1 MLLGLWVKS
10 EVYVRVRLSC
20 SGYRAKPTEKAGL
33 PVVKAYPHTVRWAD
47 LLWIYRELRSSPN
60 DKPPPVLISSLP
72 SPLCLLDHW
81 WRADAGTPRGI
92 EASIHSKHATS
103 ISPGRH
109 LFPRPSLSPQ
119 RPELRAPWPDCWGMR
134 EDCYCRRGQRRRGGR
149 HSVLLDGPQVPD
161 VTLFNGIIM
170 TVLRLPLALSLHTV
184 RAHTH
189 KHTKRPRIII
199 QSLSAH
205 HL

>member
-1 MLLGLWVKS
+1 MLFGLWVKS
-10 EVYVRVRLSC
+10 EVYVGVRLSC
-20 SGYRAKPTEKAGL
+20 SGNGAKPAEKAGL

-47 LLWIYRELRSSPN
+47 LLQICRELCSLVN

-72 SPLCLLDHW
+72 SLLCLLDHW
-81 WRADAGTPRGI
+81 WRADTGTPPGI

-109 LFPRPSLSPQ
+109 LFASPSFSPQ
-119 RPELRAPWPDCWGMR
+119 RPELRTPWPDCRGMR
-134 EDCYCRRGQRRRGGR
+134 EDCYCRRGQSRRGGR

-170 TVLRLPLALSLHTV
+170 TVLRLPLA
-184 RAHTH
+184 
-189 KHTKRPRIII
+189 P
-199 QSLSAH
+199 QSAH
-205 HL
+205 YANTHT